1 MVLGPSGSGRLG
13 EVPGAE
19 AVAVLGQGVVA
30 AGLLVLLNLVDGV
43 FTHVFLKAGVAREL
57 NPLMR
62 LAYDGSPSLFFG
74 CKVLAVGTA
83 AWILQRH
90 APRVALARG
99 ALAGG
104 IALYVTVCALHLW
117 LLVRWVGGGA

>member
-1 MVLGPSGSGRLG
+1 LALAWFLELEPGGGGEGVARGVLG
-13 EVPGAE
+13 
-19 AVAVLGQGVVA
+19 A
-30 AGLLVLLNLVDGV
+30 AMLVLLNLLDGV
-43 FTHVFLKAGVAREL
+43 FTHVFLSAGVAREL

-62 LAYDGSPSLFFG
+62 LAYDGGPGLFFS

-90 APRVALARG
+90 AARAALARG
-99 ALAGG
+99 VLM
-104 IALYVTVCALHLW
+104 HLW

>member
-1 MVLGPSGSGRLG
+1 MLD
-13 EVPGAE
+13 
-19 AVAVLGQGVVA
+19 QGVMA

-43 FTHVFLKAGVAREL
+43 FTHVFLQAGVAREL

-83 AWILQRH
+83 AWILQRN
-90 APRVALARG
+90 AARVALARR

-104 IALYVTVCALHLW
+104 IALYGAVCALHLW

>member
-1 MVLGPSGSGRLG
+1 M
-13 EVPGAE
+13 
-19 AVAVLGQGVVA
+19 A

-43 FTHVFLKAGVAREL
+43 LTHVFLQAGVAREL

-74 CKVLAVGTA
+74 CKVLAVGVA

-90 APRVALARG
+90 APRVAFARG

-104 IALYVTVCALHLW
+104 IALYGAVCMLHLW

>member
-1 MVLGPSGSGRLG
+1 M
-13 EVPGAE
+13 GA
-19 AVAVLGQGVVA
+19 ATRGGGVGVLGQGVMA
-30 AGLLVLLNLVDGV
+30 AGMLVLLNLVDGV
-43 FTHVFLKAGVAREL
+43 FTHVFLQAGVAREL

-90 APRVALARG
+90 APRVTLARR

-104 IALYVTVCALHLW
+104 IALYGTVCALHLW

>member
-1 MVLGPSGSGRLG
+1 V
-13 EVPGAE
+13 E
-19 AVAVLGQGVVA
+19 AAVLGQGVMA

-62 LAYDGSPSLFFG
+62 LAYDGSPSLFFA

-83 AWILQRH
+83 AWILQQH
-90 APRVALARG
+90 AARVALARR

-104 IALYVTVCALHLW
+104 IALYGTICMLHLW

>member
-1 MVLGPSGSGRLG
+1 MGRG
-13 EVPGAE
+13 
-19 AVAVLGQGVVA
+19 VA
-30 AGLLVLLNLVDGV
+30 AAGMLMLLNLVDGL
-43 FTHVFLKAGVAREL
+43 FTHVFLQAGVAREL

-62 LAYDGSPSLFFG
+62 LAYEGSPGLFFG
-74 CKVLAVGTA
+74 CKALAVGTA

-90 APRVALARG
+90 AARVALARG

-104 IALYVTVCALHLW
+104 VALYVLVCVVHLC

>member
-1 MVLGPSGSGRLG
+1 VTRGVLGS
-13 EVPGAE
+13 
-19 AVAVLGQGVVA
+19 AV
-30 AGLLVLLNLVDGV
+30 LVLLNLVDGV
-43 FTHVFLKAGVAREL
+43 FTHVFLSAGVAREL

-62 LAYDGSPSLFFG
+62 LAYDTGPGLFFS

-83 AWILQRH
+83 AWILQRY
-90 APRVALARG
+90 AARVALARG

-104 IALYVTVCALHLW
+104 LALYGGVCLMHLW

>member
-1 MVLGPSGSGRLG
+1 
-13 EVPGAE
+13 
-19 AVAVLGQGVVA
+19 VVA

-43 FTHVFLKAGVAREL
+43 FTHVFLRAGVAREL

-62 LAYDGSPSLFFG
+62 LAYEGSPSVFFA
-74 CKVLAVGTA
+74 CKVVAVGIA
-83 AWILQRH
+83 AWVLQRH
-90 APRVALARG
+90 ASGVAFARG

-104 IALYVTVCALHLW
+104 LTLYGGVCMLHLW

>member
-1 MVLGPSGSGRLG
+1 VA
-13 EVPGAE
+13 PGAE
-19 AVAVLGQGVVA
+19 AAVLGQGVVA

-43 FTHVFLKAGVAREL
+43 FTHVFLRAGVAREL

-62 LAYDGSPSLFFG
+62 LAYEGSPSLFFG

-90 APRVALARG
+90 APRVALARR

-104 IALYVTVCALHLW
+104 IALYGSICAFHLW